1 LNRRRHPWWIPPF
14 LGRVPEAVDDATL
27 ALLGAVALAM
37 LFEEY
42 DNAIVTSALKH
53 IAGDLHMA
61 EAELPLYL
69 AVLRFGAVPAFF
81 LIPLADR
88 LGRRPVFIASV
99 VGMGVLTFA
108 TAFSQSI
115 AQFVALQALTRT
127 FFIAY
132 SAVAFVIITEE
143 FPAAHRGFGVGMLAA
158 LGACGAGLAAA
169 LFSQINRLPYGWRSL
184 YAVGAVPVALLPFF
198 LSRVKET
205 TRFARSAQ
213 DAHAPW
219 GLGVW
224 LGSIAALLRAYP
236 GRAAALSLCGFTASF
251 AAFPSF
257 QFTGYFTQVKLGWEP
272 KSYAMMVVAGGAV
285 GIIGN
290 IVAGRLGD
298 SIGRKRVGGVMLS
311 AVPFASF
318 MFYQGPRSLV
328 VPAWIALV
336 FCALGARVIMRALS
350 TELFPTAHRS
360 AASGLWAV
368 LDALGAVAG
377 LMAIYL
383 RGTPD
388 IDQLAAAIP
397 AVSTGIVL
405 AVLVMLTFP
414 ETRQR
419 ELEDIS

>member
-1 LNRRRHPWWIPPF
+1 
-14 LGRVPEAVDDATL
+14 
-27 ALLGAVALAM
+27 
-37 LFEEY
+37 
-42 DNAIVTSALKH
+42 
-53 IAGDLHMA
+53 
-61 EAELPLYL
+61 
-69 AVLRFGAVPAFF
+69 
-81 LIPLADR
+81 
-88 LGRRPVFIASV
+88 VFIASV

-108 TAFSQSI
+108 TAFSQTI
-115 AQFVALQALTRT
+115 GQFVALQAMTRT

-169 LFSQINRLPYGWRSL
+169 LFSQIDRLPYGWRAL
-184 YAVGAVPVALLPFF
+184 YAVGVVPVALLPFF
-198 LSRVKET
+198 LRRVKET
-205 TRFARSAQ
+205 DRFKRSVQ
-213 DAHAPW
+213 QPDSHS
-219 GLGVW
+219 GLRAW
-224 LGSIAALLRAYP
+224 LGSIGALLRTHP
-236 GRAAALSLCGFTASF
+236 SRAAALSVCGFTASF

-272 KSYAMMVVAGGAV
+272 KSYALMVVAGGGV

-311 AVPFASF
+311 LVPFASF
-318 MFYQGPRSLV
+318 AFYQGPRWLV

-350 TELFPTAHRS
+350 TELFPTAFRS

-377 LMAIYL
+377 MIAIYL

-388 IDQLAAAIP
+388 NDQLAAAIP
-397 AVSTGIVL
+397 AVSSGIAL
-405 AVLVMLTFP
+405 AVLVVLSFP

-419 ELEDIS
+419 ELEAIH

>member
-14 LGRVPEAVDDATL
+14 LGRVPEAIDDGAL

-61 EAELPLYL
+61 KARLPLYL
-69 AVLRFGAVPAFF
+69 AILRFGAVPAFF

-99 VGMGVLTFA
+99 LGMGVLTFA
-108 TAFSQSI
+108 TAFSQTI
-115 AQFVALQALTRT
+115 GQFVALQALTRM

-169 LFSQINRLPYGWRSL
+169 LFSQINRLPYGWRAL
-184 YAVGAVPVALLPFF
+184 YAVGVVPVALLPFF
-198 LSRVKET
+198 LRRVKET
-205 TRFARSAQ
+205 DRFKRSAQ
-213 DAHAPW
+213 QPDSQS
-219 GLGVW
+219 GLRAW
-224 LGSIAALLRAYP
+224 LGSISALLRTYP
-236 GRAAALSLCGFTASF
+236 GRSAALSLCGFTASF

-272 KSYAMMVVAGGAV
+272 RSYALMVVAGGGV

-290 IVAGRLGD
+290 VVAGRLGD

-311 AVPFASF
+311 LVPFASF
-318 MFYQGPRSLV
+318 AFYQGPPAFV

-350 TELFPTAHRS
+350 AELFPTAYRS
-360 AASGLWAV
+360 AASGLWSV
-368 LDALGAVAG
+368 LDTLGAVAG
-377 LMAIYL
+377 LVAIYL

-397 AVSTGIVL
+397 AVSSGIAL

-419 ELEDIS
+419 ELEEIH